1 MFDSISTKDKLM
13 QLDDL
18 IEEIKITST
27 TDNAVTI
34 LINKNIVVTYYP
46 ELDAAEIQHDNTIDD
61 FMASMIVDYVFSELN
76 TIKEGKN
83 EVSRGTHI

>member
-27 TDNAVTI
+27 TDNTVTI

-46 ELDAAEIQHDNTIDD
+46 ESDAAEIQHDNTIDD
-61 FMASMIVDYVFSELN
+61 FIASMIVDYVFSELN